1 MRDGKFRRAQSNNP
15 GPEGRGGGHAHP
27 ARCAF
32 FPLCALLTFLCVAS
46 PALAH
51 RVHLFA
57 YVSGDAIVADCRFSK
72 NRPAQNAAVIAYDAE
87 SGKDLFRGA
96 SDSTGA
102 ARLTIPPEILR
113 HPVNL
118 RLVLNAGEGHQAEWL
133 IEAEAIRPPA
143 ALPENNPLPAEPTPE
158 KTVSV
163 PEAEVGIRAHK
174 ADCSQEEL
182 EVLVN
187 RALDAKL
194 APIQALLAA
203 QLAAAQ
209 AKGPGF
215 TEIVGGLGWIAG
227 LFGGLAFWQSRKHHK
242 EES

>member
-15 GPEGRGGGHAHP
+15 GPEGRGGHAHP

-32 FPLCALLTFLCVAS
+32 FPLCALLTFLCVTS

-57 YVSGDAIVADCRFSK
+57 YVNGDAIVADCRFSK
-72 NRPAQNAAVIAYDAE
+72 NRPAQNAAVTAYDAE
-87 SGKDLFRGA
+87 SGKELFRGT

-113 HPVNL
+113 QPVNL

-143 ALPENNPLPAEPTPE
+143 ALPENSTAPAEPAPE
-158 KTVSV
+158 NAVSV
-163 PEAEVGIRAHK
+163 PDTEAVTQKIHSTA
-174 ADCSQEEL
+174 CSPAEL
-182 EVLVN
+182 EVLLN
-187 RALDAKL
+187 RTLDDKL

-203 QLAAAQ
+203 QVAASQ

-215 TEIVGGLGWIAG
+215 TEIVGGLGWLAG
-227 LFGGLAFWQSRKHHK
+227 IFGGLAFWQSRKHHK